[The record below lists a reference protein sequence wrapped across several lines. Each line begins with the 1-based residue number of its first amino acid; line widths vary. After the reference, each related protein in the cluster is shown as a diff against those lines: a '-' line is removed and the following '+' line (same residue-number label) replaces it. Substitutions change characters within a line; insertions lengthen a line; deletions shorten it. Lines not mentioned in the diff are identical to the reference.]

1 MGLAED
7 VTAGLASVFP
17 DWAVI
22 ALIAMVPFIELR
34 GALPIAVAVFGWDV
48 WQALAWCVAFN
59 IVPGVAVV
67 YGMERLE
74 PWLRKVGVFDRILTW
89 VFERTRRRHA
99 ERGEAAANARWRA
112 VLLALFVGVP
122 LPVTGAWTGAAI
134 AYVFGMDK
142 RYASLGIV
150 AGVVI
155 AGVAIS
161 LLIILFSVYV

>member
-7 VTAGLASVFP
+7 VTAALSSVLP

-34 GALPIAVAVFGWDV
+34 GALPIAVLVFGWDV
-48 WQALAWCVAFN
+48 WPAFAWCVAFN
-59 IVPGVAVV
+59 IVPGVVVV

-74 PWLRKVGVFDRILTW
+74 PWLRKVGLLDRALTRVFD
-89 VFERTRRRHA
+89 RTRRRHA
-99 ERGEAAANARWRA
+99 ERGQEAANERWRA
-112 VLLALFVGVP
+112 LLLAAFVGVP

-142 RYASLGIV
+142 RYASIGIT

-155 AGVAIS
+155 AGLAIS
-161 LLIILFSVYV
+161 LLILLFSYYG

>member
-7 VTAGLASVFP
+7 FSAALAAVMP

-22 ALIAMVPFIELR
+22 AIIAMVPFIELR
-34 GALPIAVAVFGWDV
+34 GALPIAVLLFGWDV
-48 WQALAWCVAFN
+48 GPALAWCVAFN
-59 IVPGVAVV
+59 VIPGITVV
-67 YGMERLE
+67 YGMDRLE
-74 PWLRKVGVFDRILTW
+74 PWLRKVGVLDRVLDR

-99 ERGEAAANARWRA
+99 ERGRHAADARWRA
-112 VLLALFVGVP
+112 VLLALFVGIP

-142 RYASLGIV
+142 RYASVGIV
-150 AGVVI
+150 AGVII

-161 LLIILFSVYV
+161 ALILFFAFYF